1 MTLLPTN
8 HPLGGGGFGLFGAPK
23 FGKKRFPD
31 FEQMPSPQMP
41 QTNQPEKQDWM
52 SGGKMTG
59 RDAAGLALLAIGDA
73 FGRKGSNNLGNML
86 QNRMAIQQQER
97 MAQQQREQGWQ
108 DWQRKFDYTQANK
121 APDAP
126 TPTALQ
132 RNYEYLRGARPD
144 LADQYLESQA
154 MAPPLVVPNA
164 DGTRTIYPAG
174 SVPRGNTRPQ
184 IGAVEDGYRFKGG
197 NPSDPNAWE
206 EVGGAGGNVS
216 SGFLNGL

>member
-121 APDAP
+121 PAETP
-126 TPTALQ
+126 TPTTMQ
-132 RNYEYLRGARPD
+132 RDYEYIRATQGEEA
-144 LADQYLESQA
+144 AKTYIGNKIN
-154 MAPPLVVPNA
+154 PPVWRQGA
-164 DGTRTIYPAG
+164 DGQFYRVETAQ
-174 SVPRGNTRPQ
+174 PQ
-184 IGAVEDGYRFKGG
+184 VLGDTLPEGWAIDGGPTAPQSGG
-197 NPSDPNAWE
+197 
-206 EVGGAGGNVS
+206 
-216 SGFLNGL
+216 FR

>member
-8 HPLGGGGFGLFGAPK
+8 HPLGGGGFGIFGAPK

-31 FEQMPSPQMP
+31 FEPMPSPQMP
-41 QTNQPEKQDWM
+41 QTAQPEKQDWM

-121 APDAP
+121 PPETP
-126 TPTALQ
+126 TPTTMQ
-132 RNYEYLRGARPD
+132 RDYEYIRATQGEEA
-144 LADQYLESQA
+144 AKTYIGNKIN
-154 MAPPLVVPNA
+154 PPVWRQGA
-164 DGTRTIYPAG
+164 DGQFYRVETAQ
-174 SVPRGNTRPQ
+174 PQ
-184 IGAVEDGYRFKGG
+184 VLGDTLPEGWAIDGGPTAPQSGG
-197 NPSDPNAWE
+197 
-206 EVGGAGGNVS
+206 
-216 SGFLNGL
+216 FR

>member
-31 FEQMPSPQMP
+31 FEPMPSPQMP
-41 QTNQPEKQDWM
+41 QANQPKEQDWM

-86 QNRMAIQQQER
+86 QNRMAMQQQER

-121 APDAP
+121 APETP
-126 TPTALQ
+126 TPTTMQ
-132 RNYEYLRGARPD
+132 RDYEYIRATQGEEAAKTYIGNKINPPVWRQGSDGQFYRVDTAGGQMPPD
-144 LADQYLESQA
+144 TLPADF
-154 MAPPLVVPNA
+154 
-164 DGTRTIYPAG
+164 DFGGG
-174 SVPRGNTRPQ
+174 S
-184 IGAVEDGYRFKGG
+184 GG
-197 NPSDPNAWE
+197 NA
-206 EVGGAGGNVS
+206 AGG
-216 SGFLNGL
+216 FRP